1 MFLQA
6 LKVAVPRTTRSFA
19 STRVTANAI
28 QDLYL
33 REIKNVKLQPLSA
46 KDAEANVKPWSAPK
60 APQVPDL
67 EGQGPEALKAYA
79 EEDVQVSK
87 TKEESA
93 AESEEQDWLVL
104 EEIEEET
111 HH

>member
-6 LKVAVPRTTRSFA
+6 LKVAVPRSARTFA

-33 REIKNVKLQPLSA
+33 REIKNVKLQPISA
-46 KDAEANVKPWSAPK
+46 KDAEASVKPWNAPK
-60 APQVPDL
+60 APQTPEL

-79 EEDVQVSK
+79 QEDVQVSK
-87 TKEESA
+87 TEAESA
-93 AESEEQDWLVL
+93 AETEEQDWLVL

>member
-6 LKVAVPRTTRSFA
+6 LKVAAPRSVRTFATTGVRSN
-19 STRVTANAI
+19 VI

-33 REIKNVKLQPLSA
+33 REIKNVKLQPVSA
-46 KDAEANVKPWSAPK
+46 KDAEGSVKPWTAPQAPK
-60 APQVPDL
+60 TPEL
-67 EGQGPEALKAYA
+67 EAQGSEALQAYA
-79 EEDVQVSK
+79 QEDVHVSK
-87 TKEESA
+87 TEAEASA
-93 AESEEQDWLVL
+93 ETEEQDWLVL